1 MRLPGKVDDSNDRAH
16 FLTDGYITKFNLDI
30 KKFPNHD
37 DNGISNI
44 YSLKEKTEGM
54 YIYAIR
60 LICSLQ
66 DLNFSQYHAKD
77 IDRTLK

>member
-37 DNGISNI
+37 DNGISSI
-44 YSLKEKTEGM
+44 YSLKERSSGM

-60 LICSLQ
+60 LI
-66 DLNFSQYHAKD
+66 
-77 IDRTLK
+77 